1 MLNYSTS
8 EENYIKAIFH
18 LQGED
23 VTVTTNELAHEL
35 NSKPASITDMMKK
48 LKAKKLLH
56 YQPYRGFR
64 LSNDGKKVALGII
77 RRHRLWEYFLA
88 EKLKFNW
95 DEVHAVAEE
104 MEHVRH
110 KKLIDKLDEFLGY
123 PRFDPHGDPIP
134 DTNGKIETSK
144 QVCITEL
151 SLNKPAVVCNV
162 GDQSSEIL
170 ELLKHKNISIG
181 TKLEVKKKFDF
192 DNSMEIRIRQQL
204 PFTISEQLAKNIFVT
219 SPPPSQ
225 SLRRASLTPLHAGEE
240 KRNK

>member
-1 MLNYSTS
+1 VLNYSTS

-18 LQGED
+18 LQGDEA
-23 VTVTTNELAHEL
+23 TVTTNELAREL
-35 NSKPASITDMMKK
+35 HTQPASVTDMMKK

-88 EKLKFNW
+88 EKLKFSW
-95 DEVHAVAEE
+95 DEVHAVAEDL
-104 MEHVRH
+104 EHVSS
-110 KKLIDKLDEFLGY
+110 KILIDKLDEFLGY

-134 DTNGKIETSK
+134 DSNGRIETSNL
-144 QVCITEL
+144 VCITEL
-151 SLNKPAVVCNV
+151 SLNKPAVVGKV

-170 ELLKHKNISIG
+170 DLLNYNHIAIG

-192 DNSMEIRIRQQL
+192 DHSMEIRIRPSRGSIKEQ
-204 PFTISEQLAKNIFVT
+204 PSFIISERLAKNIFVKN
-219 SPPPSQ
+219 
-225 SLRRASLTPLHAGEE
+225 E
-240 KRNK
+240 